1 MSDDMLGVEILRVS
15 LPVRA
20 EAQRIVGCAAREIAF
35 LRIADGPHAGFGE
48 CAPLAGLHRE
58 GLDESVEAIERWSDG
73 EIEFEAMPPSAAFA
87 ASCAIETSEGF
98 GTRPSGP
105 VAVAAFF
112 SGGVEEIDDA
122 AAHMLRAHR
131 TVKLKIGRASEEADR
146 ALIGRVLELVPDAR
160 LRLDG
165 NRMLT
170 EAECV
175 ARVHGFD
182 AERFEYL
189 EDPLKDPS
197 RLAALSARTGIAV
210 ALDETVVDGSP
221 AAHALRDELAREDCV
236 AAWVLRLSAL
246 GPLSRVRAIAREAE
260 ARGAHAVLS
269 TAYESSY
276 ALRLAAHLAASLPN
290 GRCAHGLGTASL
302 LAEDSCAPA
311 IPVAGFLACDPLPA
325 PFVEAW
331 S

>member
-122 AAHMLRAHR
+122 AAHML
-131 TVKLKIGRASEEADR
+131 
-146 ALIGRVLELVPDAR
+146 
-160 LRLDG
+160 
-165 NRMLT
+165 
-170 EAECV
+170 
-175 ARVHGFD
+175 
-182 AERFEYL
+182 
-189 EDPLKDPS
+189 
-197 RLAALSARTGIAV
+197 
-210 ALDETVVDGSP
+210 
-221 AAHALRDELAREDCV
+221 
-236 AAWVLRLSAL
+236 
-246 GPLSRVRAIAREAE
+246 
-260 ARGAHAVLS
+260 
-269 TAYESSY
+269 
-276 ALRLAAHLAASLPN
+276 
-290 GRCAHGLGTASL
+290 
-302 LAEDSCAPA
+302 CAPA
-311 IPVAGFLACDPLPA
+311 PA
-325 PFVEAW
+325 LLENAP
-331 S
+331 SST